1 MNVKAN
7 KQQTTVNSCRMPAGH
22 SLWLGIETSC
32 DETSAAIVRDGHEA
46 LSNIIASQVDIHRRF
61 GGVVPEIASRQHLEL
76 VNGVVMEALQAAA
89 VELDDLTGIAVTN
102 GPGLV
107 GALVVGI
114 ATAKAM
120 AFAAGLPL
128 LGINHMAG
136 HIYANFLQLPQPEFP
151 FICLVVSGGH
161 TDIVYMPEHLSF
173 EVLGRTRDDAAGEVF
188 DKTARAMGLGYPGG
202 PVIDR
207 LAGKG
212 DPEAINFPKAWLEEN
227 SYDFSFSGL
236 KTAVLRYFQSNPD
249 VPPEDIAA
257 SFQRA
262 VVDVLAERAFRAC
275 DDKGVERLMLAG
287 GVAVN
292 SELRQRFVSEAE
304 QRGIELHIPAPI
316 LCTDNA
322 AMIASVAYFRY
333 LRGESD
339 TLSLDADANLPL

>member
-1 MNVKAN
+1 
-7 KQQTTVNSCRMPAGH
+7 MPAGH
-22 SLWLGIETSC
+22 TLWLGIETSC
-32 DETSAAIVRDGHEA
+32 DETSAAVVQSGSEV

-76 VNGVVMEALQAAA
+76 VNGVVAEALQAAGT
-89 VELDDLTGIAVTN
+89 ELGDLTGIAVTN

-120 AFAAGLPL
+120 AFAASLPL

-136 HIYANFLQLPQPEFP
+136 HIYANFLQSPQPEFP
-151 FICLVVSGGH
+151 FVCLVVSGGH

-173 EVLGRTRDDAAGEVF
+173 ELLGRTRDDAAGEVF

-207 LAGKG
+207 LAAEGNPAAV
-212 DPEAINFPKAWLEEN
+212 DFPRARLEEG
-227 SYDFSFSGL
+227 SFDFSFSGL

-249 VPPEDIAA
+249 VPPEDTAA

-275 DDKGVERLMLAG
+275 DDKGVERLVLAG

-292 SELRQRFVSEAE
+292 SELRRRFAAEAE

-322 AMIASVAYFRY
+322 AMIASVAHFRY
-333 LRGESD
+333 LRGDSD
-339 TLSLDADANLPL
+339 PLTLDADANLPL